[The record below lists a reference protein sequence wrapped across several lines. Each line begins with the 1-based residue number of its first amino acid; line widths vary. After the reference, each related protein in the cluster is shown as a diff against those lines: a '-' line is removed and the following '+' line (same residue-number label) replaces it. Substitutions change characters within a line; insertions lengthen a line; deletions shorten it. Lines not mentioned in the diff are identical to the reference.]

1 MSNTIT
7 DLRKHLF
14 AALDGLAD
22 TDNPLAIDR
31 AKAIADVAREI
42 IASAKVE
49 VDFLRVTDS
58 PVGTGFMDAP
68 NTDMPR
74 IGSARQQQ
82 NPPPRATAWSK
93 S

>member
-7 DLRKHLF
+7 DLRRHLF

-22 TDNPLAIDR
+22 PTNPLAIDR
-31 AKAIADVAREI
+31 AKAIADVAREV

-58 PVGTGFMDAP
+58 PVGTGFMDVQEI
-68 NTDMPR
+68 PR
-74 IGSARQQQ
+74 IG
-82 NPPPRATAWSK
+82 RASRN
-93 S
+93 

>member
-58 PVGTGFMDAP
+58 PVGTGFMDVL
-68 NTDMPR
+68 NMPR
-74 IGSARQQQ
+74 IGRECQQP
-82 NPPPRATAWSK
+82 NPPPRAAAWSK
-93 S
+93 P

>member
-58 PVGTGFMDAP
+58 PVGTGFMDVS
-68 NTDMPR
+68 DMPR

-93 S
+93 P

>member
-1 MSNTIT
+1 MSHHHIS

-14 AALDGLAD
+14 DALEGLAD
-22 TDNPLAIDR
+22 TENPLAIDR

-58 PVGTGFMDAP
+58 PVGTGFMDVQQ
-68 NTDMPR
+68 TPR
-74 IGSARQQQ
+74 IGHARR
-82 NPPPRATAWSK
+82 N
-93 S
+93 

>member
-22 TDNPLAIDR
+22 TANQLAIDR

-58 PVGTGFMDAP
+58 PVGTGFIDAP
-68 NTDMPR
+68 DTPR
-74 IGSARQQQ
+74 IGSARQPQ
-82 NPPPRATAWSK
+82 NPPPRAAAWSK
-93 S
+93 P